1 MYPSK
6 FSIRDRI
13 TSDKTSKNFEI
24 RLEHNERVTLTKDL
38 KKSRNS
44 LLKFK
49 SEAAA
54 QFPNYGHL
62 KPTAQK
68 LVLV

>member
-6 FSIRDRI
+6 FSMRDRI

-24 RLEHNERVTLTKDL
+24 TLEHNERVTLTKDL
-38 KKSRNS
+38 KKSRNI

-49 SEAAA
+49 SAAA
-54 QFPNYGHL
+54 AKFPNYGHL